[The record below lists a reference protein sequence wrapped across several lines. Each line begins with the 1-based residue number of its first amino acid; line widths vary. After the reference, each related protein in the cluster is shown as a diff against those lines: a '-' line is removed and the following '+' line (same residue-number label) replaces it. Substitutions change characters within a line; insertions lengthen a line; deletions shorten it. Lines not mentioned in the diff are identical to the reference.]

1 MRKNRE
7 RKLNGTYFVKSS
19 FLLDLIRFNRS
30 GTVWHSRFKSIL
42 LKVKE
47 NVERFIKII
56 NELPVKLKLCI
67 AKGEYQFSGLYH
79 TKNRIKTI
87 IK

>member
-19 FLLDLIRFNRS
+19 FLLDLIRDLT
-30 GTVWHSRFKSIL
+30 GVE
-42 LKVKE
+42 VKE
-47 NVERFIKII
+47 KVEKFIKII

-67 AKGEYQFSGLYH
+67 VKFA
-79 TKNRIKTI
+79 
-87 IK
+87 